1 MVRWRRFWV
10 GAKVFSST
18 PSDEEWEAGSP
29 KYGPVLN
36 GPSLLERKL
45 SFPLFQTSPH
55 SAAETPFAFRPF
67 VRLPLVNA
75 TFNPLTLSYDT
86 RYCGTKN
93 MSNAAVKEATLN
105 MDENDNIFRSCL
117 EADRHVSFLTAF
129 EEEEVVGQHPFL
141 GTACSRDLD
150 SGHLA
155 FGTYEL
161 PNCFGVENFSSG
173 FEYEEMTLD
182 QDAVDSTIVADK
194 KAKTEI
200 SDVVLQETD
209 GRTKRVEGSPACL
222 SGKCDN
228 EVINEAVAINNGP
241 SAESFVGQTS
251 SPQSESPEG
260 RDYIAN
266 EQYMHPE
273 SCTLTECG
281 DGREFS
287 QLDQMTVRK
296 LQDAFKKMFG
306 RETKIRDKQWLK
318 RRILFGI
325 RNSGEVHK
333 PSNSEVLGASFDEND
348 GKSLSGSATD
358 SSVISPCSLKPMPD
372 HETKFFEEMKQST
385 SNSSANSSPEGSES
399 CISLQCK
406 EEKDS
411 DVVKVKRVHKP
422 PRRYIEETIEVK
434 PQRTPKK
441 PSISYKRPREKLVDD
456 KILKPQ
462 EEKVDRN
469 PRSLH
474 QSSFDG
480 CIQVPFGLPVED
492 DDVPETPPN
501 KVCNIAPKVHHP
513 TVSTMRREPTAPP
526 GKLQIISKSP
536 LPKLHVIIP
545 KEPPATRSPMQN
557 GRRQRKHHDVI
568 IPKEEPVTT
577 SPIQK
582 GTRRRK
588 HHISWTLSEVMR
600 LIEGVSHL
608 GVGRWSKIKRLLF
621 ATSKHRTSVDLK
633 DKWRNLVKA
642 SAHLRMKKKGMQARK
657 PLTHQAPESV
667 LRRVQELADCH
678 E

>member
-1 MVRWRRFWV
+1 
-10 GAKVFSST
+10 
-18 PSDEEWEAGSP
+18 
-29 KYGPVLN
+29 
-36 GPSLLERKL
+36 
-45 SFPLFQTSPH
+45 
-55 SAAETPFAFRPF
+55 
-67 VRLPLVNA
+67 
-75 TFNPLTLSYDT
+75 
-86 RYCGTKN
+86 
-93 MSNAAVKEATLN
+93 MSNAAVKDVTLN

-141 GTACSRDLD
+141 GTACSRDLA

-182 QDAVDSTIVADK
+182 QDAGDSTIVADT

-200 SDVVLQETD
+200 IDEVLQGTD
-209 GRTKRVEGSPACL
+209 GRTEHVEGSAACL

-228 EVINEAVAINNGP
+228 EVVNEAVGIDNGP
-241 SAESFVGQTS
+241 CVDSFVGQTS
-251 SPQSESPEG
+251 SPQSESTEG
-260 RDYIAN
+260 RDCIAV

-273 SCTLTECG
+273 SCTLTEYG

-325 RNSGEVHK
+325 QNSGEVHK

-348 GKSLSGSATD
+348 GKSLSGSAAV
-358 SSVISPCSLKPMPD
+358 SSVISPCPLKPVPD
-372 HETKFFEEMKQST
+372 HEAELFEEMKQSI
-385 SNSSANSSPEGSES
+385 SNPSANSSPGGGES

-406 EEKDS
+406 EERDS
-411 DVVKVKRVHKP
+411 DLVKVKRVHKP

-441 PSISYKRPREKLVDD
+441 PGLPCKRPREKLVDE

-462 EEKVDRN
+462 EEKVDGN
-469 PRSLH
+469 PQSLH
-474 QSSFDG
+474 QSGSFDG

-492 DDVPETPPN
+492 ENVLETPPI
-501 KVCNIAPKVHHP
+501 KVSNIAPKVHRP
-513 TVSTMRREPTAPP
+513 TVSAMRRQPAAPP
-526 GKLQIISKSP
+526 GKLQIISKSSP
-536 LPKLHVIIP
+536 PKLHVIIP
-545 KEPPATRSPMQN
+545 KEPQATRSPMRN
-557 GRRQRKHHDVI
+557 VRRQRKHHDVI
-568 IPKEEPVTT
+568 IPKEVPINT

-642 SAHLRMKKKGMQARK
+642 SAHLRRKKKGMQARK

-667 LRRVQELADCH
+667 LRRVQELADYRGLS
-678 E
+678 